1 MMSNMLARWT
11 FALMILASWPLAAMA
26 DDTSPLDAR
35 LQGYKD
41 GIALPPASTATQW
54 LALVGLGV
62 VGVGIMFMNARR
74 SHLD

>member
-1 MMSNMLARWT
+1 MMFPMLARWT
-11 FALMILASWPLAAMA
+11 FTLMILASWPLAAMA
-26 DDTSPLDAR
+26 DDTTPLDAR

-41 GIALPPASTATQW
+41 TIVIPPSSTATQW

-62 VGVGIMFMNARR
+62 AGVGIMFMNARR